1 MALSEKELIEIRR
14 KWHQI
19 PEIGM
24 EEFET
29 QKILLSIIEKFPH
42 DFMKIKTWKTAI
54 IVHLTGSKGQ
64 TTIGYRTD
72 IDGLPVEE
80 KTGLPFSSKHKG
92 RMHAC
97 GHDIHMTVCL
107 GILSY
112 FAEHQP
118 NGCLMKFTHF
128 MTTRSFR
135 REQSA
140 AAWELFLPEPAKFM
154 PSSSERADTLHFR
167 ILQTIWSFAALS
179 S

>member
-14 KWHQI
+14 RLHQI

-29 QKILLSIIEKFPH
+29 QKMLLAIIEKLPH

-80 KTGLPFSSKHKG
+80 KTGLPFSLIGKCTALYG
-92 RMHAC
+92 
-97 GHDIHMTVCL
+97 
-107 GILSY
+107 LSRY
-112 FAEHQP
+112 FSS
-118 NGCLMKFTHF
+118 LL
-128 MTTRSFR
+128 SF
-135 REQSA
+135 SNIVN
-140 AAWELFLPEPAKFM
+140 FIYFSIPC
-154 PSSSERADTLHFR
+154 SSQYR
-167 ILQTIWSFAALS
+167 
-179 S
+179 

>member
-14 KWHQI
+14 KLHQI

-80 KTGLPFSSKHKG
+80 KTGLPFHQSIRG
-92 RMHAC
+92 GCMLA
-97 GHDIHMTVCL
+97 DMT
-107 GILSY
+107 
-112 FAEHQP
+112 
-118 NGCLMKFTHF
+118 FT
-128 MTTRSFR
+128 
-135 REQSA
+135 
-140 AAWELFLPEPAKFM
+140 
-154 PSSSERADTLHFR
+154 
-167 ILQTIWSFAALS
+167 
-179 S
+179 

>member
-14 KWHQI
+14 KLHQI

-112 FAEHQP
+112 
-118 NGCLMKFTHF
+118 
-128 MTTRSFR
+128 
-135 REQSA
+135 
-140 AAWELFLPEPAKFM
+140 
-154 PSSSERADTLHFR
+154 
-167 ILQTIWSFAALS
+167 
-179 S
+179 